1 MILKKMLGIS
11 AALILCAAGSAL
23 AFTEAEKNELL
34 QSTDYRENWER
45 YQEFRERAK
54 NELTPEDL
62 IIFEKRE
69 NEWLYGGAYDQAA
82 KGAIAD
88 GYSKPVA
95 YASMLE
101 MHMDEAETIFDNA
114 EIIRQSDGVSGLYL
128 MKNGT
133 LRGELQVSAAEE
145 GEYVVRL
152 MLSVDG
158 EPMGF
163 FEGAGKPEGKT
174 LEATGDLLV
183 EEYDPEKDSAAVTL
197 KFDDAGATAVT
208 TEKFKR
214 DSLEKK
220 WMDKGVVFDGTYT
233 RQKSVFMDAA
243 SD

>member
-1 MILKKMLGIS
+1 MLLKRMLGTC
-11 AALILCAAGSAL
+11 AALILCAAGSAF

-34 QSTDYRENWER
+34 QSADYRENWER
-45 YQEFRERAK
+45 YQEFLERAK
-54 NELTPEDL
+54 TVLTPEDL

-69 NEWLYGGAYDQAA
+69 NEWLYGGAYDEAA
-82 KGAIAD
+82 KGAFAD

-101 MHMDEAETIFDNA
+101 MHMDEAGMIFDNA
-114 EIIRQSDGVSGLYL
+114 DIIRQSDGVSGLYL
-128 MKNGT
+128 LKKGT
-133 LRGELQVSAAEE
+133 LRGELQVSSAEE
-145 GEYVVRL
+145 GEYAVRL

-163 FEGAGKPEGKT
+163 FEGSGKPDGKT

-183 EEYDPEKDSAAVTL
+183 EEYDSEKDSAAVTL
-197 KFDDAGATAVT
+197 KFDDTGVTAVT

-220 WMDKGVVFDGTYT
+220 WMAEGIIFDGTYV